1 MVLSYFIEC
10 CMSGCAICV
19 YDLYNEALEAYDKDI
34 ASLRSA
40 LVERGIAESDW
51 PSQLQRKER
60 KKDVVL
66 SAFEQMELG
75 LAEKHRREINSENK
89 ADGS

>member
-1 MVLSYFIEC
+1 
-10 CMSGCAICV
+10 MSGCAICV
-19 YDLYNEALEAYDKDI
+19 YDLYNEALEAYDRDV
-34 ASLRSA
+34 ASVRSA

-51 PSQLQRKER
+51 PSQLQRKEQPE

-66 SAFEQMELG
+66 SAFEQMELE
-75 LAEKHRREINSENK
+75 LAEKHRREINLESK